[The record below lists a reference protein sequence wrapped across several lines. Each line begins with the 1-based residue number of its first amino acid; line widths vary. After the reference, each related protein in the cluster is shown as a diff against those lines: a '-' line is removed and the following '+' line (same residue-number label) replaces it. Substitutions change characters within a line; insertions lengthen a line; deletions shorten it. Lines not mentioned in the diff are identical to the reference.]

1 MTSVKLGLFQTQL
14 RCLSAVFGNSENRI
28 LHLSIITSCKMQ
40 FSVNALSL
48 ASLSLVQLDCL
59 FWILQ
64 YEMNDGLKISQ
75 LQKQF
80 LGCALDVK
88 FMNFVT

>member
-1 MTSVKLGLFQTQL
+1 
-14 RCLSAVFGNSENRI
+14 
-28 LHLSIITSCKMQ
+28 MQ